1 MATDLRTTR
10 SASVFL
16 AALAAAA
23 LLMPAPGAAART
35 PPQAPL
41 PTVTLNIGEVA
52 VKAEVADEPHE
63 RTTGM
68 MGRTELADGAGMLF
82 VFPAPQALSFW
93 MRDTLVPLSV
103 AYINAEGVIREIHDL
118 KPLDER
124 PAFSSFRD
132 LVYALEVPQGWFAR
146 NKIAAGDRITGLPS
160 PSVAQPD

>member
-1 MATDLRTTR
+1 MRTLLFCRRQPLATGAL
-10 SASVFL
+10 ALAIVLGL
-16 AALAAAA
+16 AAWS
-23 LLMPAPGAAART
+23 GART
-35 PPQAPL
+35 PPQPPL
-41 PTVTLNIGEVA
+41 PTVPLAIGAINVT
-52 VKAEVADEPHE
+52 AEVADEPQE
-63 RTTGM
+63 RMTGM

-103 AYINAEGVIREIHDL
+103 AYINADGVIREIHDL

-146 NKIAAGDRITGLPS
+146 NNIKAGDRITGLPS
-160 PSVAQPD
+160 PSVAKPD

>member
-1 MATDLRTTR
+1 MATDLRAMR
-10 SASVFL
+10 SAPVLL
-16 AALAAAA
+16 AVLAAAA
-23 LLMPAPGAAART
+23 LLVPAPGAAART
-35 PPQAPL
+35 PPQPPL
-41 PTVTLNIGEVA
+41 PTVTLKIGETEVT
-52 VKAEVADEPHE
+52 AEVADEPHE

-103 AYINAEGVIREIHDL
+103 AYINGDGVIREIHDL

-146 NKIAAGDRITGLPS
+146 SKVAVGDRITGLPS
-160 PSVAQPD
+160 PSGAKPD